1 MEDIKYIREV
11 EEEDNSISFD
21 PDKLNT
27 VFKRLLPWI
36 LLTFLSF
43 GIVSFL
49 IVRYTKPLF
58 ESESILKLDIKRDA
72 SILGLNYDDEEQ
84 SFNSLSSE
92 IELLKSRLFF
102 NKIIDATKL
111 DVSIYT
117 IGNFLVDERYYNPP
131 FNVEYIITDPKIYD
145 RSFRVDVLD
154 EVNFSLSYNWAGI
167 EYNKP
172 CEFGKEIETDQYVFK
187 IELTEYY
194 IPGSRD
200 DEFFFILNSRQSLLN
215 YFEEN
220 ITVQPLNLNANTI
233 QISFIGYNRFKI
245 RDMVNAIDTLYLKY
259 TRDEKTLANS
269 QKILFI
275 DQQLASTEQKLT
287 DFEDYFEKFIIDNQ
301 SVDLQN
307 NLAETIMMLSQ
318 LDSQRYRILSKISH
332 LKAFQNNIDSLNQIN
347 LSFSDYQIL
356 PQGVIEEIME
366 FNNLLE
372 KRESVLISYNTNTQ
386 VYRKWSAEI
395 ASLYSRIRNFIAGFL
410 VDTED
415 QLKKINRRKSTLEKS
430 FVELPSKN
438 TDYSKSQRYYALY
451 DEFYLTLMQKKAEF
465 QLAMAGTVTD
475 FKILSAANLPVV
487 PLKPQ
492 PWLVYGLTF
501 VLWVLLS
508 FFMVGIGYLSF
519 NKIIG
524 LHHLER
530 STGIPI
536 LGTIPFYSDEKIST
550 SKLLIDNQ
558 SNSALSEALRS
569 IRTNMQ
575 FVLPAGSGTIASISS
590 TVSGEGKTFTGL
602 NISGVFA
609 LSGKKVLL
617 MDMDLRKPKL
627 DKVFENVSR
636 DKGISTILIGKDN
649 LEDCIVHSNLE
660 NLDILAS
667 GPIPPNPSELI
678 MGEGSVKMFAKLRE
692 KYDLI
697 VMDTPPI
704 GIVTDGVLVM
714 KKADIQIY
722 IVRAEYSKVQFIPF
736 IEKLNTIHKFPQ
748 LYLILNSV
756 KSTRG
761 VHYGYGYGSGY
772 YQDKPK
778 SWFQR
783 IRK

>member
-1 MEDIKYIREV
+1 LEDIKYIKEI
-11 EEEDNSISFD
+11 EEEERSISFD
-21 PDKLNT
+21 PDKLN
-27 VFKRLLPWI
+27 VIFKKFLPWI
-36 LLTFLSF
+36 LLTFLTLSI
-43 GIVSFL
+43 GSYL

-58 ESESILKLDIKRDA
+58 EAESILKLDIKRDA
-72 SILGLNYDDEEQ
+72 SILGLNYDEEEQ

-102 NKIIDATKL
+102 NKIIDAAKL

-131 FNVEYIITDPKIYD
+131 FNIEYIINNKVIYD
-145 RSFRVDVLD
+145 KPFRVDVID
-154 EVNFSLSYNWAGI
+154 EINYHLSYNIAGI
-167 EYNKP
+167 EYYKE
-172 CEFGKEIETDQYVFK
+172 CRFGEEIATDHYILK
-187 IELTEYY
+187 IDLTEHYD
-194 IPGSRD
+194 PGPRD

-215 YFEEN
+215 YIEEN

-259 TRDEKTLANS
+259 TREEKTLANS

-307 NLAETIMMLSQ
+307 NLAETIVILSQ
-318 LDSQRYRILSKISH
+318 LDSQRFRVLSKISH
-332 LKAFQNNIDSLNQIN
+332 LKTFQNNIDSLNQIN
-347 LSFSDYQIL
+347 LSFADYQIL
-356 PQGVIEEIME
+356 PQSVIEEITE

-372 KRESVLISYNTNTQ
+372 KRESILISYNKNTQ
-386 VYRKWSAEI
+386 AYRKWSAEI
-395 ASLYSRIRNFIAGFL
+395 NSLYSRIKSFIEGFL
-410 VDTED
+410 VDSED
-415 QLKKINRRKSTLEKS
+415 QLKKINARKVTLEKS
-430 FVELPSKN
+430 FIELPSKN

-465 QLAMAGTVTD
+465 QLAMAGTITD
-475 FKILSAANLPVV
+475 FKILSAASLPEV

-492 PWLVYGLTF
+492 PWLIYGFAL
-501 VLWVLLS
+501 VIWVLVS
-508 FFMVGIGYLSF
+508 FFMLGIGYLSF

-530 STGIPI
+530 FTGIPV
-536 LGTIPFYSDEKIST
+536 LGTIPFYSDEKMST
-550 SKLLIDNQ
+550 SKLLIDSN
-558 SNSALSEALRS
+558 SNSAISEALRS

-575 FVLPAGSGTIASISS
+575 FVLPTDSGTIASISS

-602 NISGVFA
+602 NISAVFA
-609 LSGKKVLL
+609 LSGKNVLL
-617 MDMDLRKPKL
+617 MDMDLRKPRL
-627 DKVFENVSR
+627 DKIFKNVSR
-636 DKGISTILIGKDN
+636 EKGISTILIGKDN
-649 LEDCIVHSNLE
+649 LEDCIVRSDLE
-660 NLDILAS
+660 NLDILGS
-667 GPIPPNPSELI
+667 GPVPPNPSELI
-678 MGEGSVKMFAKLRE
+678 MGKESDEMFSKLRG

-722 IVRAEYSKVQFIPF
+722 IVRAEYSKTQFIPF
-736 IEKLNTIHKFPQ
+736 IEKLNTIHEFPH
-748 LYLILNSV
+748 LYFILNSI

-761 VHYGYGYGSGY
+761 VHFGYGYGSGY
-772 YQDKPK
+772 YRDKPK
-778 SWFQR
+778 SWLQR
-783 IRK
+783 FRK